1 MATLRQ
7 ARPYSALDLPHPW
20 RAAAW
25 FAALVVAALALEA
38 DPKLPWLVGLTAAA
52 LFAVAGATRTI
63 QTRRELGAVRRTADR
78 LIVVAPTSRDASE
91 LVRWRCA
98 ELTRR
103 AQRDRLARGVRST
116 INALD
121 PRRLPSASPLR
132 RPDARAARPLLEQLQ
147 ARLAD
152 ERPVAARG
160 IILTQILL
168 QDPASP
174 LYSKGPEQNLARTL
188 RRVLG
193 ALEP

>member
-1 MATLRQ
+1 MATFRQ
-7 ARPYSALDLPHPW
+7 TRPYSALDLPHPR
-20 RAAAW
+20 RAAAG

-38 DPKLPWLVGLTAAA
+38 DPRLPWIVGIAAA
-52 LFAVAGATRTI
+52 VLFAAAGAVRTF
-63 QTRRELGAVRRTADR
+63 QTRRELTAVRRTADR
-78 LIVVAPTSRDASE
+78 LIVTAPTSRDASE

-103 AQRDRLARGVRST
+103 AHRDVLARGVSST
-116 INALD
+116 LSALD

-132 RPDARAARPLLEQLQ
+132 RPDARAAQPLLEQLH

-160 IILTQILL
+160 MILTQILL
-168 QDPASP
+168 QDAASP
-174 LYSKGPEQNLARTL
+174 LYSEGPEQNLARTL

>member
-1 MATLRQ
+1 MATFRQ

-20 RAAAW
+20 RPAAW

-38 DPKLPWLVGLTAAA
+38 DPKLPWVVGLTAAA

-63 QTRRELGAVRRTADR
+63 QTRRELTAVRRTADR

-103 AQRDRLARGVRST
+103 VQRDRLARGVQAT

-168 QDPASP
+168 QDAASP
-174 LYSKGPEQNLARTL
+174 LYSEGPEQNLARTL

>member
-1 MATLRQ
+1 VATFRQ
-7 ARPYSALDLPHPW
+7 PRPYSALDLPHPW
-20 RAAAW
+20 RAAAG
-25 FAALVVAALALEA
+25 FAALVAAALALEA
-38 DPKLPWLVGLTAAA
+38 DPRLPWIVGVAAGG
-52 LFAVAGATRTI
+52 LFAAAGATRTL
-63 QTRRELGAVRRTADR
+63 QSRRELAAVRRTADR

-103 AQRDRLARGVRST
+103 EHRDRLARGVQST
-116 INALD
+116 IDALD

-132 RPDARAARPLLEQLQ
+132 RPDARSARPLLEQLET
-147 ARLAD
+147 RLVE

-168 QDPASP
+168 QDAASP
-174 LYSKGPEQNLARTL
+174 LYSDGPEQNLARTL